1 MIRATHLDCWGLAVD
16 CGDLYRVRWFRARDG
31 LVPVPAGTD
40 PAAACVEAAG
50 TDRSLL
56 ATVEADG
63 GAGPVVYLAAGGAGV
78 VWDTETVDSATDIV
92 LRMWEVEGAG
102 EVTAPSGLPE
112 LVLGEVVEAE
122 IVLNAPDASIENL
135 SHFCREHLASYKI
148 PTRFPPGTPSAS
160 RSFPFSN
167 AGIIW
172 GWRLNSS
179 AAAIQKW

>member
-112 LVLGEVVEAE
+112 LVLGEVVEAADE
-122 IVLNAPDASIENL
+122 LFGDMDAPRLLTLEEVDSELDAIEVVAVRWWDPSEFENL
-135 SHFCREHLASYKI
+135 YDDEE
-148 PTRFPPGTPSAS
+148 
-160 RSFPFSN
+160 
-167 AGIIW
+167 
-172 GWRLNSS
+172 
-179 AAAIQKW
+179 